1 MFKKILFIC
10 LLSMGLAFICKAQR
24 FASTTSIASDAF
36 VATNFWPSGTLVYV
50 VDQEIWRR
58 TTQNWGVGAAFSSIT
73 SVPSGGTAISSNAN
87 EIIQNVAGTVQGQPE
102 LIYDATPENFIIGNH
117 TLTNTN
123 FNGSIIQGGG
133 IDLLGTGEI
142 RDAISMGLNH
152 VLNAGGSG
160 TVRWPV
166 QLGEQHTFVQTTA
179 GNLANSYAI
188 GGFNNTVN
196 GGDLNFRSSGFIGGN
211 GNTMTNAVNETN
223 SAMGLNLRSVT
234 ISNPVSETVYTN
246 HLNLYNGVTPVA
258 GAQTDH
264 MLGVQSDGDV
274 IRYLVNQVPVASA
287 VPGAGQDGQ
296 VLEWDNTAG
305 NWVYAT
311 PGGTAISSNPNEIIQ
326 NVSGTV
332 QGQSQ
337 FLYTASSNNLD
348 LGSGH
353 VLTNTN
359 RSDIVNIGTTNNYL
373 GSGPVSDGTIIG
385 DNNTV
390 NIGGTGFLRWP
401 TIIGRQHTLQSPQ
414 GTTDYAVIV
423 GGFSSDIINNTI
435 NGSINSSI
443 FGGQNCEITASGSHR
458 TILGGSSCDILEGAN
473 FSAIL
478 SGQSN
483 ILAANTTHSAIIGG
497 QGITPTATT
506 HSVFMPKIAIG
517 LGTSGGLAT
526 ASTAN
531 RVLLRNTGSGF
542 VNQAN
547 ANVIPMASASPGV
560 GQDGQVLQWDNT
572 AGNWVYATPGGG
584 GGAFWALSGT
594 SNLTGATTI
603 DAGSNALSFN
613 VTSSSIRFIGIG
625 TGTTANR
632 LLLRNTGN
640 GSLLQAAPNV
650 IPMASTSPG
659 AGQDGQV
666 LQWDNTSTSWVYAT
680 PGGGGAFWALSGT
693 SSIAT
698 SATIEATGTETIEI
712 RNQDAANDRASILIN
727 EISTEKAVTI
737 ASQNATND
745 VSAIFQPASI
755 AFDFGN
761 PGSNS
766 GGSLSMIDNAFNT
779 GSLVYTDN
787 GTTKIGIR
795 YDAVYDFANLDDRSL
810 VQKQHLENI
819 NLVAEISLT
828 NSQLLS
834 LNTTPVEAIPAPG
847 AGQAILIIGQPY
859 LSYDHVTSDFGPND
873 DILLQVGTTSY
884 YRFLNALS
892 GSVDSFTMGDVFPV
906 TAVARTAIE
915 NQAVNITAE
924 TGNPTLGGGTAKVF
938 ITYRIVTL

>member
-1 MFKKILFIC
+1 
-10 LLSMGLAFICKAQR
+10 MGLASLCKAQR
-24 FASTTSIASDAF
+24 FASTTSIATDAF

-87 EIIQNVAGTVQGQPE
+87 EIIQNVAGTVQGQSE

-152 VLNAGGSG
+152 VLNAGSG
-160 TVRWPV
+160 TIRWAV
-166 QLGEQHTFVQTTA
+166 QLGEQHTFVQTTG

-196 GGDLNFRSSGFIGGN
+196 GGNLNFRSSGFIGGN

-246 HLNLYNGVTPVA
+246 HLNIYNGVTPVA

-287 VPGAGQDGQ
+287 APGAGQDGQ

-311 PGGTAISSNPNEIIQ
+311 AGGTAITSNPNELIQ
-326 NVSGTV
+326 NVAGTV
-332 QGQSQ
+332 QGQPDLLYDGTNDNLQ
-337 FLYTASSNNLD
+337 FGTGNTVTATD
-348 LGSGH
+348 
-353 VLTNTN
+353 LTNQYIFGNNNTI
-359 RSDIVNIGTTNNYL
+359 SGGGDINENI
-373 GSGPVSDGTIIG
+373 IIG
-385 DNNTV
+385 YDHTATANPAAPGIQLLENVLIGSQYFLTAEDNAVQTSTITRCTGIGGFNNRFESGLLESLNNQV
-390 NIGGTGFLRWP
+390 IIGGTNNRFQAASNGSVL
-401 TIIGRQHTLQSPQ
+401 
-414 GTTDYAVIV
+414 V
-423 GGFSSDIINNTI
+423 GGSAMVVPNGAGNFVVGIGLQTFTFPTGVSNTA
-435 NGSINSSI
+435 
-443 FGGQNCEITASGSHR
+443 FFPKLRLGQGLNA
-458 TILGGSSCDILEGAN
+458 TIPDGDNEQR
-473 FSAIL
+473 IL
-478 SGQSN
+478 S
-483 ILAANTTHSAIIGG
+483 ID
-497 QGITPTATT
+497 ATT
-506 HSVFMPKIAIG
+506 GEVEQSLVNSVPIA
-517 LGTSGGLAT
+517 AT
-526 ASTAN
+526 
-531 RVLLRNTGSGF
+531 
-542 VNQAN
+542 
-547 ANVIPMASASPGV
+547 SPGAS
-560 GQDGQVLQWDNT
+560 QDGQVLQWDNT
-572 AGNWVYATPGGG
+572 ASDWVYATPGGG
-584 GGAFWALSGT
+584 GGGEANTA
-594 SNLTGATTI
+594 SNL
-603 DAGSNALSFN
+603 
-613 VTSSSIRFIGIG
+613 G
-625 TGTTANR
+625 TGEGLFTTKSGVDLPFKSLVGGTNLTLTSDAN
-632 LLLRNTGN
+632 TVTM
-640 GSLLQAAPNV
+640 NV
-650 IPMASTSPG
+650 
-659 AGQDGQV
+659 
-666 LQWDNTSTSWVYAT
+666 DNS
-680 PGGGGAFWALSGT
+680 FWQLTGT

-698 SATIEATGTETIEI
+698 SATIEATGAETIEL
-712 RNQDAANDRASILIN
+712 RNQDAANDRASILIS
-727 EISTEKAVTI
+727 EISSE
-737 ASQNATND
+737 NAITM
-745 VSAIFQPASI
+745 VSENSANNVNMIMQPASI

-787 GTTKIGIR
+787 GSTKIGIR

-873 DILLQVGTTSY
+873 DILLQVGTTSH

-892 GSVDSFTMGDVFPV
+892 GAVDSFTMGDVFPV

-915 NQAVNITAE
+915 NQAVNITAQ
-924 TGNPTLGGGTAKVF
+924 TGDPTLGGGTAKVF

>member
-10 LLSMGLAFICKAQR
+10 LLSMGLAVLCKAQR

-73 SVPSGGTAISSNAN
+73 SVPSGGSAISSNAN

-123 FNGSIIQGGG
+123 FNGSIIQGTG

-152 VLNAGGSG
+152 VLNAGSG
-160 TVRWPV
+160 TIRWAV

-196 GGDLNFRSSGFIGGN
+196 GGNLNFRSSGFIGGN

-223 SAMGLNLRSVT
+223 AVMGLNLRSVT

-246 HLNLYNGVTPVA
+246 HLNIYNGVTPVA

-264 MLGVQSDGDV
+264 MLGVQADGDV

-287 VPGAGQDGQ
+287 APGAGQDGQ

-311 PGGTAISSNPNEIIQ
+311 AGGTAITSNPNELIQ
-326 NVSGTV
+326 NVAGTV
-332 QGQSQ
+332 QGQPDLLYDGTNDNLQ
-337 FLYTASSNNLD
+337 FGTGNTVTATD
-348 LGSGH
+348 
-353 VLTNTN
+353 LTNQYIFGN
-359 RSDIVNIGTTNNYL
+359 
-373 GSGPVSDGTIIG
+373 
-385 DNNTV
+385 
-390 NIGGTGFLRWP
+390 
-401 TIIGRQHTLQSPQ
+401 
-414 GTTDYAVIV
+414 
-423 GGFSSDIINNTI
+423 NNTI
-435 NGSINSSI
+435 SGGGDINENIIIGYDHTATANPAAPGIQLLENVLIGSQYFLTAEDNVVQTSTITRCTGI
-443 FGGQNCEITASGSHR
+443 GGFNNRFESG
-458 TILGGSSCDILEGAN
+458 LLESLN
-473 FSAIL
+473 N
-478 SGQSN
+478 QV
-483 ILAANTTHSAIIGG
+483 IIGG
-497 QGITPTATT
+497 INNRFQAASNGSVLVGGSAMVVQNGAGNFVVGIGLQTFTFPSGVNNTAFFPKLRLGQGLNATIPDGDNEQRILSIDATT
-506 HSVFMPKIAIG
+506 GEVEQSLVNSVPIA
-517 LGTSGGLAT
+517 AT
-526 ASTAN
+526 
-531 RVLLRNTGSGF
+531 
-542 VNQAN
+542 
-547 ANVIPMASASPGV
+547 SPGAS
-560 GQDGQVLQWDNT
+560 QDGQVLQWDN
-572 AGNWVYATPGGG
+572 
-584 GGAFWALSGT
+584 S
-594 SNLTGATTI
+594 
-603 DAGSNALSFN
+603 
-613 VTSSSIRFIGIG
+613 
-625 TGTTANR
+625 
-632 LLLRNTGN
+632 
-640 GSLLQAAPNV
+640 
-650 IPMASTSPG
+650 AS
-659 AGQDGQV
+659 D
-666 LQWDNTSTSWVYAT
+666 WVYAT
-680 PGGGGAFWALSGT
+680 PGGGGAFWALTGT
-693 SSIAT
+693 SSIVT

-712 RNQDAANDRASILIN
+712 RNQDAANDRASILIS
-727 EISTEKAVTI
+727 EISSE
-737 ASQNATND
+737 NAITMVSENSTNN
-745 VSAIFQPASI
+745 VNMIMQPASI

-761 PGSNS
+761 PVSNS

-787 GTTKIGIR
+787 GSTKIGIR

-873 DILLQVGTTSY
+873 DILLQVGTVSH

-915 NQAVNITAE
+915 NQAVNLTAQ
-924 TGNPTLGGGTAKVF
+924 TGDPTLGGGTAKVF